1 MYIFGR
7 FALHCVLCNA
17 FMFCVVYVT
26 FEMFLCI
33 FGYIVLFCGLSNIF
47 YVYVVYVILLYIV
60 CIISKSRLLYM
71 TNRNEQESD
80 CYICYITDSTNG
92 GWDLSVNVCSI
103 VYAFAGSVN
112 PVSLD

>member
-1 MYIFGR
+1 
-7 FALHCVLCNA
+7 
-17 FMFCVVYVT
+17 
-26 FEMFLCI
+26 
-33 FGYIVLFCGLSNIF
+33 
-47 YVYVVYVILLYIV
+47 
-60 CIISKSRLLYM
+60 M

-80 CYICYITDSTNG
+80 CYICYITDSTDG

>member
-1 MYIFGR
+1 
-7 FALHCVLCNA
+7 
-17 FMFCVVYVT
+17 MFCVVYVT

-47 YVYVVYVILLYIV
+47 YVFVVYVTFFYIM

-80 CYICYITDSTNG
+80 CYICYITVSTDG

-112 PVSLD
+112 PVSRV